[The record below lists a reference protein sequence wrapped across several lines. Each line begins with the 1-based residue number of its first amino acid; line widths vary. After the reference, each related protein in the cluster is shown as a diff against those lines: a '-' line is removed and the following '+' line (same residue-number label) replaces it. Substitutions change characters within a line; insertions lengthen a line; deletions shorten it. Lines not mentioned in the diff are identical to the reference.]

1 MSINQ
6 ATSECVS
13 NLESERIN
21 NPKSYETMF
30 AIPVASKFGGL
41 KKRSQV
47 MQSVSG
53 MKSDEKDFS
62 NTAVIKVENLE
73 KICNFH
79 PIEITCGSQ
88 VISVARKLSSKLCL
102 MCPDQV

>member
-1 MSINQ
+1 MTELKGLDSKPCARRIPSSSMSQTLTTMSINQ

-13 NLESERIN
+13 NLESERIS

-30 AIPVASKFGGL
+30 AIPVSSKFGGL

-73 KICNFH
+73 KICNF
-79 PIEITCGSQ
+79 Q
-88 VISVARKLSSKLCL
+88 
-102 MCPDQV
+102 